1 MINFKYSIF
10 RPNQLVIMVHITIS
24 YSVEDYDK
32 WNSTF
37 NFHSETRK
45 KAGCL
50 SATVYVN
57 PDDRNSLNIL
67 FEWDSKE
74 NFNKFL
80 SNPELKEGMAKSGLT
95 SQPTI
100 KFWDLHKE

>member
-1 MINFKYSIF
+1 
-10 RPNQLVIMVHITIS
+10 MVHITIS